1 MAYRFK
7 KNEPSPNAIRRVFAE
22 EIAWAVGHLA
32 HSKKRT
38 QAVHE
43 ARKSIKKIRGL
54 LSLIETPLG
63 PRYKTQ
69 DRYFRDAAQLLSDL
83 RDNAVMLQV
92 FDGLVAK
99 HPAMDAAALAELRL
113 NLERREHEAPD
124 EKDVSSEV

>member
-7 KNEPSPNAIRRVFAE
+7 KNEAIPNAIRRVFAE

-69 DRYFRDAAQLLSDL
+69 DRYFREDLSQDFVAARVGGRSEQHVGVWQPGSQNCRLRLSDI
-83 RDNAVMLQV
+83 R
-92 FDGLVAK
+92 
-99 HPAMDAAALAELRL
+99 
-113 NLERREHEAPD
+113 
-124 EKDVSSEV
+124 